1 MVKKILFVTLFLL
14 NVIGYAYANYRGG
27 GTPLSL
33 PATEEANSNLPLAL
47 VSMGSNDE
55 KLYSTAQI
63 AVSNVYPNPADDVIS
78 FDYTIYDLQV
88 HAKIAVRN
96 VLGVIVGEYDLS
108 AHGSRIEIDASQL
121 PTGVYFYTL
130 SVNSKNVATKKF
142 LVR

>member
-1 MVKKILFVTLFLL
+1 MVKKLLFVTFFLL
-14 NVIGYAYANYRGG
+14 NIIGYAYANYRGG
-27 GTPLSL
+27 GSPLL
-33 PATEEANSNLPLAL
+33 PIVEETTTNLPMAL
-47 VSMGSNDE
+47 VSVGSNDE
-55 KLYSTAQI
+55 KLYNTAQI
-63 AVSNVYPNPADDVIS
+63 VVSNVYPNPADDVIS

-121 PTGVYFYTL
+121 PAGVYFYTL

-142 LVR
+142 LIR